1 MSATPAEIAL
11 CCGPKCYRG
20 SPGAG
25 PCAAAVFGRSIARRT
40 KDAGFVVVPRE
51 MPDDLSS
58 AGLWRA
64 VVAAMEGR
72 APSHTIPSSS
82 QTRPD
87 DAVTHAE
94 VERLRLAGE
103 SLLLEACHMAAQ
115 LSHRGLPGVKG
126 DSVDQAIESM
136 RAALAREAPD
146 AE

>member
-1 MSATPAEIAL
+1 MNASPAEIAL

-40 KDAGFVVVPRE
+40 KDAGFVVVPAE
-51 MPDDLSS
+51 
-58 AGLWRA
+58 A
-64 VVAAMEGR
+64 
-72 APSHTIPSSS
+72 SHTLPSSS

-94 VERLRLAGE
+94 VERLRLAGA
-103 SLLLEACHMAAQ
+103 SLLLEARYMAQQ
-115 LSHRGLPGVKG
+115 LSHRGLPGVKK
-126 DSVDQAIESM
+126 DSVDRAIEGM

-146 AE
+146 A